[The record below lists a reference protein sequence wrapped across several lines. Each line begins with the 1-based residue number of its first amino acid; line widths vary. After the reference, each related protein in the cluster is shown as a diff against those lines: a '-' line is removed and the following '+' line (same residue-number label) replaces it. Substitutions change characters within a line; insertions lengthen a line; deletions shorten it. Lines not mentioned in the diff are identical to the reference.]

1 MKILITGG
9 CGFVGSNLAIFLKKN
24 KYKVYSLDNLYRK
37 GSKYNLSRLKNF
49 GIKNYN
55 FDIKNFSKLKKL
67 QKFDLIIDACAEP
80 SVNSFLSDIDRLI
93 ETNLIGT
100 FNIIKKCLKD
110 NTKIIFLSSSRV
122 YDLNSLNSLIKKKK
136 IKNKINLKKEININF
151 STNGVKSLYGFTK
164 FTSEELIK
172 EISFISKLRYI
183 ITRFGVIA
191 GPYQFGKV
199 DQGFFS
205 LWMWRHINKKK
216 LSYKGYGGYGNQ
228 IRDILHINDLCELI
242 HSQIK
247 KLKLINN
254 ETFVAGGGLKNAVS
268 LKQLTS
274 ICQKITG
281 NKIKILREKKTSIY
295 DIPYF
300 VTSNNEVKKIYK
312 WSPKKNIEDIANDI
326 YSWQL
331 KNYKILKN
339 YFN

>member
-9 CGFVGSNLAIFLKKN
+9 CGFVGSNLAIFLKKY
-24 KYKVYSLDNLYRK
+24 KYKIYSLDNLYRK
-37 GSKYNLSRLKNF
+37 GSKYNLSRLTNS

-55 FDIKNFSKLKKL
+55 FDIKNFSRLKKL
-67 QKFDLIIDACAEP
+67 QRFDLIIDACAEP
-80 SVNSFLSDIDRLI
+80 SVNSFLNDIDRLI

-100 FNIIKKCLKD
+100 FNIIKKCLSD

-122 YDLNSLNSLIKKKK
+122 YALNSLNNLIKKKI
-136 IKNKINLKKEININF
+136 IKNKIKLKKEINIDF
-151 STNGVKSLYGFTK
+151 STKGIKSLYGFTK

-172 EISFISKLRYI
+172 EISLISKLKYI

-191 GPYQFGKV
+191 GPLQFGKV

-205 LWMWRHINKKK
+205 LWMWRHLNKQK

-228 IRDILHINDLCELI
+228 TRDILHINDLCELI
-242 HSQIK
+242 LAQIK
-247 KLKLINN
+247 KINLINN
-254 ETFVAGGGLKNAVS
+254 ETFIAGGGLKNSIS
-268 LKQLTS
+268 LKQLTD

-281 NKIKILREKKTSIY
+281 NKIKILKNKKTCIY

-300 VTSNNEVKKIYK
+300 VSSNKKVKKFYK

-339 YFN
+339 YFH

>member
-24 KYKVYSLDNLYRK
+24 NYDVYSLDNLYRK
-37 GSKYNLSRLKNF
+37 GSRYNLAQLKIS

-55 FDIKNFSKLKKL
+55 FNIKNFSRLKNL

-80 SVNSFLSDIDRLI
+80 SVNSFLNDIDRLI

-100 FNIIKKCLKD
+100 FNILKKCLRD

-122 YDLNSLNSLIKKKK
+122 YALNNLNNLIKKKN
-136 IKNKINLKKEININF
+136 IKNKIRLKKELKMNF

-172 EISFISKLRYI
+172 EISFISKLKYI

-191 GPYQFGKV
+191 GPRQFGKV

-216 LSYKGYGGYGNQ
+216 LSYNGYGGYGNQ
-228 IRDILHINDLCELI
+228 IRDILHISDFCELI
-242 HSQIK
+242 YIQIK
-247 KLKLINN
+247 KINLINN
-254 ETFVAGGGLKNAVS
+254 QTFVAGGGLKNSIS
-268 LKQLTS
+268 LKQLTG

-281 NKIKILREKKTSIY
+281 NKIKILKEKKTSVY
-295 DIPYF
+295 DVPYF
-300 VTSNNEVKKIYK
+300 VTSNKEIKKVYK
-312 WSPKKNIEDIANDI
+312 WLPKKNILNIANDI

-331 KNYKILKN
+331 KNYKILKK